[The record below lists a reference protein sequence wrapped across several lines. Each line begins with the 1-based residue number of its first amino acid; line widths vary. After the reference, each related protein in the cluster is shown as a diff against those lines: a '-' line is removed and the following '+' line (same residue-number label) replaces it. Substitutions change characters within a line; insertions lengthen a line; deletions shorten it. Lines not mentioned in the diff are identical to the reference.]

1 MGKLKSSVISS
12 DLVHRGILLFLL
24 LLSLYSIEP
33 ASCAS
38 RVKFLPGFE
47 GPLPFHLE
55 TGYVGVGESEIE
67 EQRMEQSA
75 ERNQKQKIYA
85 LSSPSSSA
93 TTITTAANLVYAEN
107 PADSSAEKF
116 EGALLNAVVF
126 VGLIALVTFLLVLL
140 YYYNCTAF
148 LRHYTRFS
156 AFFVLAS
163 MGGSILLTKLPDWTT
178 CHNFPFPSSLSF
190 LLSDFF
196 FACVIINRH
205 NDALM
210 VL

>member
-33 ASCAS
+33 ASYAS

-55 TGYVGVGESEIE
+55 TGVLECLGAEIIGVMSPVSIC
-67 EQRMEQSA
+67 MFLVVLLV
-75 ERNQKQKIYA
+75 YA

-93 TTITTAANLVYAEN
+93 ATITTAANLVYAEN
-107 PADSSAEKF
+107 PADSPAEKF

-163 MGGSILLTKLPDWTT
+163 MGGSILLTKLPD
-178 CHNFPFPSSLSF
+178 
-190 LLSDFF
+190 
-196 FACVIINRH
+196 
-205 NDALM
+205 
-210 VL
+210 